1 MNCLGLQPLRLGL
14 GHSNRALCSPPLG
27 RQRCRTTK
35 EVVLAPIAINRNADE
50 GVLIEG
56 SINSV
61 RISIKVKQK
70 DEIER
75 ILAYKFSQFLMRR
88 AEQFIVM
95 RRVAIKVPSLPA
107 YSRSCFRG
115 VSMRRFSCTMQGY
128 TISFLITNTHLESMF
143 KHKLIDFII
152 QFMEDIDKEINEL
165 KLAINARSRIVATS
179 FLEAFVR

>member
-1 MNCLGLQPLRLGL
+1 MRE
-14 GHSNRALCSPPLG
+14 HALCLRRS
-27 RQRCRTTK
+27 TK
-35 EVVLAPIAINRNADE
+35 EVLLAPVVINRTLDE

-95 RRVAIKVPSLPA
+95 RRIAVKVRVPCTRRCGRGGGGSL
-107 YSRSCFRG
+107 
-115 VSMRRFSCTMQGY
+115 T
-128 TISFLITNTHLESMF
+128 E
-143 KHKLIDFII
+143 
-152 QFMEDIDKEINEL
+152 
-165 KLAINARSRIVATS
+165 
-179 FLEAFVR
+179 